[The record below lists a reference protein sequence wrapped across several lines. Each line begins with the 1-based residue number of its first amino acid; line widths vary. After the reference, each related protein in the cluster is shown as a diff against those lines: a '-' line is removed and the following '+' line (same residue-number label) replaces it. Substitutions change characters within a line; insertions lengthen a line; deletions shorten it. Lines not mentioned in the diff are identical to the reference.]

1 MSASIYLDPYR
12 PLTLLPTNQI
22 SDFSRNFREMQKHA
36 KRPYSLTRV
45 LRSFC
50 TSPPKLDGF
59 EVEVDEELKAL
70 NRGAQRGRSAGPARV
85 VINMAAGPIT
95 EHATGSN
102 SDDCLKGRAY
112 PVSARENC
120 MRTVRGNDH
129 RRAHGR

>member
-22 SDFSRNFREMQKHA
+22 SDSSRNFREMQKHA

-70 NRGAQRGRSAGPARV
+70 NRGRNVVGRLVPLESLSTWRRDLSLSTLPE
-85 VINMAAGPIT
+85 VIQMTVSRDEPIPF
-95 EHATGSN
+95 
-102 SDDCLKGRAY
+102 LRA
-112 PVSARENC
+112 
-120 MRTVRGNDH
+120 
-129 RRAHGR
+129 